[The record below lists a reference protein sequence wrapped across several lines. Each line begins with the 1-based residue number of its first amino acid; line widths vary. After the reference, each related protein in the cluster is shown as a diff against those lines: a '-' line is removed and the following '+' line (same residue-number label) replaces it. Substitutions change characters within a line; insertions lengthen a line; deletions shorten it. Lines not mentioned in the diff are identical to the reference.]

1 MWNVSRNYR
10 FLLRGTSVSE
20 REISRRSDLSR
31 RTLIRVRKSPYDYLV
46 DPKVSTAEKIGAA
59 FDLSPGWM
67 CLTTEVCAGMGI
79 ALEDPVRIGRAE
91 DLRDQYPELT
101 FREGS
106 KLLVLV
112 AQNAPPDEARAI
124 LV

>member
-1 MWNVSRNYR
+1 
-10 FLLRGTSVSE
+10 
-20 REISRRSDLSR
+20 
-31 RTLIRVRKSPYDYLV
+31 
-46 DPKVSTAEKIGAA
+46 
-59 FDLSPGWM
+59 
-67 CLTTEVCAGMGI
+67 MGI
-79 ALEDPVRIGRAE
+79 ALEDPVLIGRAE